1 MGSVGKRRAVII
13 AAMKS
18 YNIHR
23 PEIVN
28 DADDPDGF
36 KTGYDRI
43 GPKIGA
49 SQMGATIY
57 EMPPGQALCP
67 YHYEYPEE
75 EWVIVLEGTAT
86 IRHPGGED
94 QFEPGDVVCFPPGPE
109 GAHQLKNTGSE
120 GNVRVMMFSTQHDPN
135 VAVYPDS
142 DKVGVNTGNADDK
155 FRFRREEA
163 QRDYWDR
170 EV

>member
-1 MGSVGKRRAVII
+1 
-13 AAMKS
+13 MKT
-18 YNIHR
+18 YNLNR
-23 PEIVN
+23 PEIVH
-28 DADDPDGF
+28 DEGDPEGF
-36 KTGYDRI
+36 QTGYDRI
-43 GPKIGA
+43 GPKIGG

-75 EWVIVLEGTAT
+75 EWLIVLEGTAT
-86 IRHPGGED
+86 VRHPGGED
-94 QFEPGDVVCFPPGPE
+94 QFEPGTVIAFQQGPE
-109 GAHQLKNTGSE
+109 GAHQIKNTGSE
-120 GNVRVMMFSTQHDPN
+120 GNLRVIMISTLADLN

-142 DKVGVNTGNADDK
+142 DKIGVNTPLPQD
-155 FRFRREEA
+155 RVRLRREDG

>member
-1 MGSVGKRRAVII
+1 VII
-13 AAMKS
+13 AAMEI
-18 YNIHR
+18 YNINR
-23 PEIVN
+23 PEIVH
-28 DADDPDGF
+28 DEDDPEGF
-36 KTGYDRI
+36 ETGYDRF

-86 IRHPGGED
+86 LRHPGGED
-94 QFEPGDVVCFPPGPE
+94 QLEPGDVVCFQTGPG
-109 GAHQLKNTGSE
+109 GAHQLKNTGSD
-120 GNVRVMMFSTQHDPN
+120 GNVRVMMLSTLADLN

-142 DKVGVNTGNADDK
+142 DKIGVNTPLKED
-155 FRFRREEA
+155 RVRLRREDG

>member
-1 MGSVGKRRAVII
+1 
-13 AAMKS
+13 MKS
-18 YNIHR
+18 YNINR
-23 PEIVN
+23 PEIVH
-28 DADDPDGF
+28 DDDDPEGF
-36 KTGYDRI
+36 LTGYDRF

-49 SQMGATIY
+49 SQLGATIY
-57 EMPPGQALCP
+57 ELPPGQALCP

-86 IRHPGGED
+86 LRHPDGED
-94 QFEPGDVVCFPPGPE
+94 QLQQGDVVCFPAGPK

-120 GNVRVMMFSTQHDPN
+120 GNVRVMMLSTIANLN

-142 DKVGVNTGNADDK
+142 DKIGVNTPGRVDNV
-155 FRFRREEA
+155 RLRREDG

>member
-1 MGSVGKRRAVII
+1 
-13 AAMKS
+13 MKS
-18 YNIHR
+18 YNIYR
-23 PEIVN
+23 PEIVH
-28 DADDPDGF
+28 DDDDPEGF
-36 KTGYDRI
+36 LTGYDRF

-49 SQMGATIY
+49 SQLGATIY
-57 EMPPGQALCP
+57 ELPPGQALCP

-86 IRHPGGED
+86 LRHPDGED
-94 QFEPGDVVCFPPGPE
+94 QLEQGDVVCFPSGPE

-120 GNVRVMMFSTQHDPN
+120 GNVRVMMLSTIANLN

-142 DKVGVNTGNADDK
+142 DKIGVNTPGRVDNV
-155 FRFRREEA
+155 RLRREDG

-170 EV
+170 EI

>member
-1 MGSVGKRRAVII
+1 
-13 AAMKS
+13 MKT
-18 YNIHR
+18 YNLNR
-23 PEIVN
+23 PEIVH
-28 DADDPDGF
+28 DDDDPEGF
-36 KTGYDRI
+36 QTGYDRF

-49 SQMGATIY
+49 AQLGATIY

-86 IRHPGGED
+86 LRHPGGED
-94 QFEPGDVVCFPPGPE
+94 QLEPGDVVCFPTGPE

-120 GNVRVMMFSTQHDPN
+120 GNVRVMMLSTQADLN

-142 DKVGVNTGNADDK
+142 DKIGVFPGNEADEL
-155 FRFRREEA
+155 FVERSNAVPWAHGEEGWHRA
-163 QRDYWDR
+163 D
-170 EV
+170 

>member
-1 MGSVGKRRAVII
+1 VII
-13 AAMKS
+13 AAMET
-18 YNIHR
+18 YNINR
-23 PEIVN
+23 PEIVH
-28 DADDPDGF
+28 DDDDPEGF
-36 KTGYDRI
+36 KTGYDRF

-49 SQMGATIY
+49 EDIGATIY

-86 IRHPGGED
+86 LRHPGGED
-94 QFEPGDVVCFPPGPE
+94 QLEPGDVVCFRPGPA

-120 GNVRVMMFSTQHDPN
+120 GNVRVMMLSTHSDPN

-142 DKVGVNTGNADDK
+142 DKVGVGTGNPDDH
-155 FRFRREEA
+155 FRFRREEGK
-163 QRDYWDR
+163 RDYWDR